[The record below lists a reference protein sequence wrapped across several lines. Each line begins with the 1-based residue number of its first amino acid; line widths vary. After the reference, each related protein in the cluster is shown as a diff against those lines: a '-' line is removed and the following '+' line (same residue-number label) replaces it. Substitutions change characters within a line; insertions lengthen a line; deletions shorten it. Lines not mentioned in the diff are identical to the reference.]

1 MKIKVS
7 TLGIA
12 SLIGMNLLFTD
23 DTKTDVRE
31 INQLQQL
38 ANYQDILSEDEVGE
52 QAFKEIFFGMGP
64 NVDRLAEEW
73 NSADYNQLIA
83 EIESEEVNRSSY
95 QEVVQKLTQKIQ
107 DINPEIFST
116 FGNALITSN
125 PRKIEEALTAISGI
139 LIDIFKEENGV
150 PKHSARSGFAAAAVV
165 VAAVWSVGAAV
176 NWAAVAN
183 ALGLTNAYAAVNVKT
198 IVHYKTKITASRS
211 MAAASG
217 EAGEISQ
224 QRLVAGIA
232 KVYNAS
238 K

>member
-1 MKIKVS
+1 MKIRVS
-7 TLGIA
+7 TLGIV
-12 SLIGMNLLFTD
+12 SLIGVNLLFTD
-23 DTKTDVRE
+23 DTQNGVRE

-38 ANYQDILSEDEVGE
+38 ANYQDILSEDELGE
-52 QAFKEIFFGMGP
+52 QAFKEIFFGIGP
-64 NVDRLAEEW
+64 NVDRLAEAW

-83 EIESEEVNRSSY
+83 EIESEEVNLSSY

-107 DINPEIFST
+107 AINSETFSIL
-116 FGNALITSN
+116 GNALITSN
-125 PRKIEEALTAISGI
+125 PRKIEEALTTISGI
-139 LIDIFKEENGV
+139 LINIFKEENGV
-150 PKHSARSGFAAAAVV
+150 PKHSERSGFAAAAVV

-176 NWAAVAN
+176 NWAVVAN

-211 MAAASG
+211 MEVASG

-224 QRLVAGIA
+224 QSLVAGIA

-238 K
+238 T